1 MDLKDPLLFSELH
14 VLSFKTLN
22 SAELAR
28 QRWNVV
34 TMTRRVKL

>member
-22 SAELAR
+22 
-28 QRWNVV
+28 
-34 TMTRRVKL
+34 